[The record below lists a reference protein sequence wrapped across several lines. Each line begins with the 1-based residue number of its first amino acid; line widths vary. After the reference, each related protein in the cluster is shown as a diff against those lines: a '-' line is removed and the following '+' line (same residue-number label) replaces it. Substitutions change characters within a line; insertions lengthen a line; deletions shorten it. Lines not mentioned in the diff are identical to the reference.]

1 MLWRI
6 CEKKIKKHWENMLGK
21 NLIHV
26 VREKTE
32 PYYS

>member
-6 CEKKIKKHWENMLGK
+6 CEKKIKKHWENMWGK
-21 NLIHV
+21 NLIYV

-32 PYYS
+32 F